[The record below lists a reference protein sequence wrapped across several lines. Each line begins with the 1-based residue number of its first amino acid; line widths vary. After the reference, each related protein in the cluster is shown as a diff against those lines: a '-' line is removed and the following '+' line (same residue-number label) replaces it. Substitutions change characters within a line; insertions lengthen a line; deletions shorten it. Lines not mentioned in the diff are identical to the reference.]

1 MQLRE
6 VERDIYAWV
15 VPDRGWGWS
24 NSGFVSRGGGLV
36 VDTLFDVGHTR
47 TMLEAYAGVASGRP
61 QRLVNTHDNGDHCW
75 GNQLL
80 RDAEII
86 GHRLCAEAMQ
96 KGLSPQALSAMAG
109 MADASPGAR
118 WFAEDVAEFDF
129 SEVEI
134 TPPTTLVD
142 ERLDLDL
149 DGRPCSIVYLGP
161 AHTAGDVVVHL
172 PEDGVLFTGDLL
184 FRLCTPIGWDG
195 TFSGWMNAIDRMLA
209 LEPAV
214 VVPGHGP
221 ISDVDGLREFKAYLE
236 YVLQESK
243 HGFERGLSEIECA
256 ERIDLGPYADW
267 TQPERLVFNVSR
279 AYREL
284 RGGAWND
291 PVNAIEL
298 MDRAVELRAH
308 WNAAKSA

>member
-6 VERDIYAWV
+6 VERDIYAWI

-47 TMLEAYAGVASGRP
+47 QMLEAYASVASESPR
-61 QRLVNTHDNGDHCW
+61 RLVNTHDNGDHCW

-96 KGLSPQALSAMAG
+96 KGLSPQAMSAMAG

-149 DGRPCSIVYLGP
+149 DGRPCAVVYMGP

-209 LEPAV
+209 LKPAV

-221 ISDVDGLREFKAYLE
+221 VSDVDGLREFKAYLE

-243 HGFERGLSEIECA
+243 HCFERGLSEIECA

-267 TQPERLVFNVSR
+267 TQPERVVFNVAR

-308 WNAAKSA
+308 WKAAQSA

>member
-6 VERDIYAWV
+6 VERDIYAWL

-47 TMLEAYAGVASGRP
+47 KMLEAYAGVASEPPR
-61 QRLVNTHDNGDHCW
+61 RLVNTHDNGDHCW

-86 GHRLCAEAMQ
+86 GHRLCADAMQ

-109 MADASPGAR
+109 MADSSPGAR

-149 DGRPCSIVYLGP
+149 DGRPCAVVYMGP

-195 TFSGWMNAIDRMLA
+195 TFAGWMNAIDRMVA

-236 YVLQESK
+236 YVLQESRY
-243 HGFERGLSEIECA
+243 GFERGLSALECA
-256 ERIDLGPYADW
+256 QRIDLGPYADW

-284 RGGAWND
+284 GGGAWND

-308 WNAAKSA
+308 WNAARSA